1 MADSSVSGHFQEGN
15 SGQEILYTHGNGGQS
30 QSWLHQHQR
39 SIQFSDLEG
48 HEKGKGT
55 QPGMLGPAVRS
66 PSCMSISRTPGGAGK
81 NQALGKENVF
91 QERLGEKKM
100 YVCLKDNYTVT

>member
-1 MADSSVSGHFQEGN
+1 MADSPVSGHSQEGN
-15 SGQEILYTHGNGGQS
+15 SGQEILCTHGNGGQS

-39 SIQFSDLEG
+39 NIQFSDLQG

-55 QPGMLGPAVRS
+55 QPDMLSPAVRS

-81 NQALGKENVF
+81 NQAWGKENVF
-91 QERLGEKKM
+91 QERLGEKATH
-100 YVCLKDNYTVT
+100 VCLKDNHTVT